1 MEKIYFEHEKKSRPV
16 KACSETIQFL
26 TSFSKSLCI
35 VKPNNI
41 QFEMNL
47 N

>member
-1 MEKIYFEHEKKSRPV
+1 MEKIYFENEKKSHPV
-16 KACSETIQFL
+16 MACSETIQFL

-35 VKPNNI
+35 VRPNKM
-41 QFEMNL
+41 QFELNL